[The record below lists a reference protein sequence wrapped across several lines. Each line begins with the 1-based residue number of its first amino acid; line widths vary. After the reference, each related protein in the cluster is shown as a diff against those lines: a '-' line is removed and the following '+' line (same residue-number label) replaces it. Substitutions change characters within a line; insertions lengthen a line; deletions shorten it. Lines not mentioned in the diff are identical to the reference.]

1 MPITPRDHT
10 NFKEDL
16 IELIK
21 LRYEDSVDT
30 NHVFFLKDKP
40 FIGYGFS
47 LRDDIETICDQIYG
61 KEQNKELIGAVKK
74 AIAGFK
80 PDKTKSGSENAAL
93 LYESINKAAE
103 DSKKTSKSP
112 ANKQTS
118 SSNSDKSPSS
128 RNSNPNTA
136 EVKNSLPEFKFTSED
151 QKCFILEQKL
161 NPLVREID
169 KKLSGSSLGK
179 LGEVALAASSNNQ
192 AALPSGQSR
201 APSKEH
207 VALLALLYL
216 SDKKELNPSL
226 VTYVKSKSRFRA
238 WYWLAYESFDGK
250 GDDKFNKIRERISTR
265 FGLFEHD
272 AYNENLNNLYSSLG
286 NQADFSASN
295 LTSVG
300 TEHIGFSECID
311 VFSHLNVTKIK
322 YPKKDEG
329 DKEGV
334 EEATCLE
341 FIKTYETNRVK
352 PSKAPNLNNGSSNKS
367 LSPEK
372 QNPGLSKSGAE
383 PGDTSAASKQE
394 ALFKPF
400 ANKLNSLL
408 SPHASKTFSPEN
420 IYCIN
425 LTLAAGSNASR
436 INKLLRKREEELYKQ
451 EDMLILCPVK
461 TATPIRIF
469 QPKKS
474 DFTIVLASQTPLD
487 CSELNPKEL
496 NSSRANYGK
505 VNLCELLLTDFIFNP
520 YESSNTNHTAQSPSV
535 STTEEIK
542 FKNAKT
548 SSRSLDPFTGKFAS
562 SDTVTLYRSEDN
574 GDNENKSEA
583 SNQKDKN
590 SSNDK
595 TKPKNPYFTS
605 IRRDEEEIEY
615 KLKDGMVEMSCFK
628 QSGNHGSNDS
638 NLVSNQTS
646 PYLNFTLLNFAKEN
660 NFTLRD
666 DKASA
671 MFDMKLL
678 LAYGNEATPTSYSN
692 SNFTLTVQD
701 LIIENENGEATDI
714 DKVYLHNCSNKT
726 VYESSS
732 LVKNQDSLFK
742 NSYTAKF
749 NIPIDKENKKDTKLI
764 IYSNDLSKTHTTK
777 DIHKRS
783 DTAVI
788 SLSYKDKNSQNFCY
802 LRKTSLR
809 DITSNII
816 NVISD
821 NEYPFKTNEDITL
834 KAIYKQEEKD
844 EQGNDNKK
852 YKEVVW
858 GYKVIKTVEY
868 NEVSKSNPKDVVEL
882 KDQKGK
888 EITFKISEVIN
899 KDHLAKLKQGGHSII
914 FFATLKEKEKKEKE
928 TDKRK
933 KQNNKPK
940 DTKEVKFQFNT
951 NYGKTHMR
959 VDIKIPL
966 YIKFKDDRVLI
977 YEFEHAIKE
986 KSFKASLRHDDVLV
1000 NKSKEESKNI
1010 KDGYYYINKNI
1021 DQAQDIN
1028 IYEDDKL
1035 SKELKSDEKTNKNYQ
1050 IYIDEENPSN
1060 IQNQSNTNILQSQ
1073 TDQTKINQDT
1083 KYGINLLSK
1092 DNMDKFISSFNES
1105 KSITRVDKGMWE
1117 DGDKEVKVLIDIKD
1131 YPFTLSMLKQ
1141 VFTDIKKDQEY
1152 ILQEMVDELNRRD
1165 IDGIQMYIKYKLDT
1179 RHRLEHF
1186 FGQCV
1191 VEVGSGFHELTES
1204 LDYSVDG
1211 LMSFSYFKNH
1221 PDEAEQ
1227 YGRKEKFEGKKKIIT
1242 QKANQEIIGNI
1253 IYADENRGEKY
1264 KLGNT
1269 QEGDGWKYRGRGI
1282 IQITGREIYT
1292 GFNEYAHEMKLVD
1305 DEVNFVDKPQ
1315 LIAENITYAFISAA
1329 YYWNKETNKLYDI
1342 ADESKSDSENESVV
1356 NKITNRINGGAS
1368 KENRTKRINSYKR
1381 IREANIFKKFK

>member
-583 SNQKDKN
+583 SNQEN

-615 KLKDGMVEMSCFK
+615 KLKEGMIEMSCFK

-638 NLVSNQTS
+638 NSLSNQTS
-646 PYLNFTLLNFAKEN
+646 SHSPNYLNFTLLNFAKEN
-660 NFTLRD
+660 NFTIRD
-666 DKASA
+666 DKASS

-678 LAYGNEATPTSYSN
+678 LAYGNEAVPTSYSN
-692 SNFTLTVQD
+692 SNFALTLQD

-726 VYESSS
+726 AYQSSS

-742 NSYTAKF
+742 NSYTATF
-749 NIPIDKENKKDTKLI
+749 NIPIDKDNKKDTKLI

-788 SLSYKDKNSQNFCY
+788 SLSYKDKNNQSFCY

-809 DITSNII
+809 DITNNII

-858 GYKVIKTVEY
+858 GYMVIKSIEY
-868 NEVSKSNPKDVVEL
+868 NEVSKKKPREVVEL

-888 EITFKISEVIN
+888 EIAFKISDLIK
-899 KDHLAKLKQGGHSII
+899 KDHLDKLKQGGHTIV
-914 FFATLKEKEKKEKE
+914 FFAYLEGEK
-928 TDKRK
+928 DKFK
-933 KQNNKPK
+933 YKS
-940 DTKEVKFQFNT
+940 V
-951 NYGKTHMR
+951 YGKNHIR
-959 VDIKIPL
+959 IDIKIPL
-966 YIKFKDDRVLI
+966 YIKFKDDKLII

-986 KSFKASLRHDDVLV
+986 KSFKASLNHDDALV
-1000 NKSKEESKNI
+1000 NKSGYLYIDKDISK
-1010 KDGYYYINKNI
+1010 
-1021 DQAQDIN
+1021 QDIN

-1035 SKELKSDEKTNKNYQ
+1035 SKELKSEDSKADTDKTLNKSYQ
-1050 IYIDEENPSN
+1050 IYVDEANSAN
-1060 IQNQSNTNILQSQ
+1060 NQNQSNTNPAQSQ
-1073 TDQTKINQDT
+1073 TGQTKINQDT

-1092 DNMDKFISSFNES
+1092 DNMNSFINSFNES

-1117 DGDKEVKVLIDIKD
+1117 DGDKEVNVLIDIKD

-1141 VFTDIKKDQEY
+1141 VFTNIKADQEY

-1179 RHRLEHF
+1179 RNRLEHF
-1186 FGQCV
+1186 FGQCAIE
-1191 VEVGSGFHELTES
+1191 VESSFPELTES
-1204 LDYSVDG
+1204 LNYRVDK
-1211 LMSFSYFKNH
+1211 LMNFSYFKNH
-1221 PDEAEQ
+1221 PDEAKK
-1227 YGRKEKFEGKKKIIT
+1227 YGRDESENQLADQEAI
-1242 QKANQEIIGNI
+1242 ANIV
-1253 IYADENRGEKY
+1253 YADENRPEDLR
-1264 KLGNT
+1264 LGNT

-1292 GFNEYAHEMKLVD
+1292 GFNEYAHKMKLVD
-1305 DEVNFVDKPQ
+1305 DEVNFVDNPE
-1315 LIAENITYAFISAA
+1315 LVAENKTYAFISAA
-1329 YYWNKETNKLYDI
+1329 YYWVEKRKIYEK
-1342 ADESKSDSENESVV
+1342 ADESKSDSDNESVV
-1356 NKITNRINGGAS
+1356 NKVTSIVNKKAD
-1368 KENRTKRINSYKR
+1368 KQKRINSYKR

>member
-30 NHVFFLKDKP
+30 NNIFFLKDKP

-47 LRDDIETICDQIYG
+47 LKDDIETICDQIYG
-61 KEQNKELIGAVKK
+61 KEKNKELIGAVKK

-118 SSNSDKSPSS
+118 SSNSDKSLSS
-128 RNSNPNTA
+128 SSSKNSNPNTGEA
-136 EVKNSLPEFKFTSED
+136 KNSLPEFKFTSED

-161 NPLVREID
+161 KPLVQEIN
-169 KKLSGSSLGK
+169 KKLSGSPLEK
-179 LGEVALAASSNNQ
+179 LGEVALAASNQ
-192 AALPSGQSR
+192 TSGQLIT
-201 APSKEH
+201 PSKEH

-226 VTYVKSKSRFRA
+226 VTYVKTKSRFRA

-250 GDDKFNKIRERISTR
+250 RDDRFDKIRERISIR

-272 AYNENLNNLYSSLG
+272 AYNENLNNLSSSLG
-286 NQADFSASN
+286 NQTDFSASN

-300 TEHIGFSECID
+300 TEHIGFRECID

-322 YPKKDEG
+322 YYEKDE
-329 DKEGV
+329 ESAQ
-334 EEATCLE
+334 ENTCLE

-352 PSKAPNLNNGSSNKS
+352 PSKAPNLNNSSLNKNLS
-367 LSPEK
+367 LEK
-372 QNPGLSKSGAE
+372 QDPGLSKSGAE
-383 PGDTSAASKQE
+383 LGDASVASKQE

-400 ANKLNSLL
+400 ADKLNSLL
-408 SPHASKTFSPEN
+408 SSHTSKTFSLEN
-420 IYCIN
+420 IYSIN

-451 EDMLILCPVK
+451 ENILILCPIK
-461 TATPIRIF
+461 TATPIKIF

-474 DFTIVLASQTPLD
+474 NFTIVLASQTPFD
-487 CSELNPKEL
+487 CSELNPREL
-496 NSSRANYGK
+496 NPSRSNYGK

-520 YESSNTNHTAQSPSV
+520 YENSNTNHTAQSPSV

-548 SSRSLDPFTGKFAS
+548 SRESLDPFTGKFAS

-595 TKPKNPYFTS
+595 TKPKNPHFTS
-605 IRRDEEEIEY
+605 IRRGEEEIEY
-615 KLKDGMVEMSCFK
+615 KLKDGMIEMSCFK
-628 QSGNHGSNDS
+628 QSGNPGSSDS
-638 NLVSNQTS
+638 NSASNQTT

-666 DKASA
+666 DKASS

-678 LAYGNEATPTSYSN
+678 LAYGNEAVPTSYSS
-692 SNFTLTVQD
+692 SNFTLTLQD

-742 NSYTAKF
+742 NSYTATF
-749 NIPIDKENKKDTKLI
+749 NIPIDKDNKKDTKLI

-788 SLSYKDKNSQNFCY
+788 SLSYKDKNNQSFCY

-809 DITSNII
+809 DITNNII

-868 NEVSKSNPKDVVEL
+868 NEISKSNPKDVIPL
-882 KDQKGK
+882 KNKKDKQSSEGQDNKSNKKDGLIKGK
-888 EITFKISEVIN
+888 EITIQISKVVT
-899 KDHLAKLKQGGHSII
+899 KDDLAKLKQGGHSII
-914 FFATLKEKEKKEKE
+914 FFAALK
-928 TDKRK
+928 DKDEENK
-933 KQNNKPK
+933 DKDDKGKQTNKNEQQNNKSK
-940 DTKEVKFQFNT
+940 DTNEVKFQFNT

-966 YIKFKDDRVLI
+966 YIKFKDDRVII

-1021 DQAQDIN
+1021 NQAQDIK

-1035 SKELKSDEKTNKNYQ
+1035 SKTLNVKDEKNSQTLNNVYE
-1050 IYIDEENPSN
+1050 IYIDDNSSN
-1060 IQNQSNTNILQSQ
+1060 SQILDSIISK
-1073 TDQTKINQDT
+1073 DK

-1092 DNMDKFISSFNES
+1092 DNMDKFISSFNDS
-1105 KSITRVDKGMWE
+1105 KSLTRVDKGMWV
-1117 DGDKEVKVLIDIKD
+1117 DGDEGVKVLIGYEDCICLKD
-1131 YPFTLSMLKQ
+1131 KFT
-1141 VFTDIKKDQEY
+1141 
-1152 ILQEMVDELNRRD
+1152 
-1165 IDGIQMYIKYKLDT
+1165 
-1179 RHRLEHF
+1179 
-1186 FGQCV
+1186 
-1191 VEVGSGFHELTES
+1191 EVSCSGN
-1204 LDYSVDG
+1204 G
-1211 LMSFSYFKNH
+1211 C
-1221 PDEAEQ
+1221 
-1227 YGRKEKFEGKKKIIT
+1227 
-1242 QKANQEIIGNI
+1242 
-1253 IYADENRGEKY
+1253 
-1264 KLGNT
+1264 
-1269 QEGDGWKYRGRGI
+1269 
-1282 IQITGREIYT
+1282 
-1292 GFNEYAHEMKLVD
+1292 
-1305 DEVNFVDKPQ
+1305 
-1315 LIAENITYAFISAA
+1315 LIAEWDYKKAA
-1329 YYWNKETNKLYDI
+1329 EDLGVEKEVLKAIAKQESHGRSFYLDGQATILFERHIMRRCLIKKGYSIDQINKLQDDYPDIVNTQGGSYNVSSYTKLGIAKKIDYDCAVQSCSWGKFQVMGLYYSNLYSSPSELEEAMNKCELQQFRYFLSYLKNTNGMII
-1342 ADESKSDSENESVV
+1342 ALKNKDWES
-1356 NKITNRINGGAS
+1356 IARLYNGANWKKQNPKYAS
-1368 KENRTKRINSYKR
+1368 
-1381 IREANIFKKFK
+1381 NIEKYYNQFKGEK